1 MTKKSVMNNIGK
13 NPDKMASFLF
23 YITIVIIFFTFI
35 VNYRR
40 DVELVEAKDGE
51 KYLVRKMP
59 DKKQAAD
66 MLSDIKNTLSGVV
79 NIIKGKTIDELYTI
93 YLDANKASS
102 EKDKLN
108 KEDFENSINRL
119 IKNYN
124 PKACIFSEN
133 VPTSTYTAY
142 TVNKGEEIVFC
153 LRLKREGD
161 ALVPLNTI
169 LFVALHEITHIMT
182 KSIGHEPEFW
192 NNFSFILKIA
202 IDDCLYDS
210 VDYSVDTKKY
220 CGIDVTSTPYHQDS
234 PPKCNEK

>member
-1 MTKKSVMNNIGK
+1 
-13 NPDKMASFLF
+13 
-23 YITIVIIFFTFI
+23 
-35 VNYRR
+35 
-40 DVELVEAKDGE
+40 
-51 KYLVRKMP
+51 MP

-161 ALVPLNTI
+161 TLVPLNTI

-202 IDDCLYDS
+202 IDACLYDS

-220 CGIDVTSTPYHQDS
+220 CGIDVTSTPYHQSS
-234 PPKCNEK
+234 PAKCKV

>member
-1 MTKKSVMNNIGK
+1 MTKKSEMNNIGK

-79 NIIKGKTIDELYTI
+79 NIIKEKTSDELYTI

-161 ALVPLNTI
+161 TLVPLNTI

-202 IDDCLYDS
+202 IDACLYDS

-220 CGIDVTSTPYHQDS
+220 CGIDVTSTPYHQSS
-234 PPKCNEK
+234 PAKCKV

>member
-1 MTKKSVMNNIGK
+1 MTKKSEMNNIGK

-79 NIIKGKTIDELYTI
+79 NIIKGKTIDDLYTI

-102 EKDKLN
+102 EHDKLN

-169 LFVALHEITHIMT
+169 LFVSLHEITHIMT

-234 PPKCNEK
+234 PDKCKV

>member
-1 MTKKSVMNNIGK
+1 MKLNDLTHNQ
-13 NPDKMASFLF
+13 DKMASFLF

-66 MLSDIKNTLSGVV
+66 MLSDIKKTLSGVV
-79 NIIKGKTIDELYTI
+79 NIIKGKTSDELYNIYKSANTNQTI
-93 YLDANKASS
+93 
-102 EKDKLN
+102 LN
-108 KEDFENSINRL
+108 NGTISKKDFENSINRL

-124 PKACIFSEN
+124 PNACIFSEN

-202 IDDCLYDS
+202 IDDCLYHS
-210 VDYSVDTKKY
+210 VDYSVNTKKY
-220 CGIDVTSTPYHQDS
+220 CGIDVTSTPYHQKNT
-234 PPKCNEK
+234 PAKCKV